1 MKINTKLKMAVLA
14 PALMAFI
21 VSLTLVFSHVEMA
34 GVQENGD
41 IVRRIRNSIA
51 EINVLVRTYAF
62 YHEERPKQQL
72 LAEHD
77 KLMSL
82 ISGVKVRDP
91 EQQQLLV
98 ALRSDSRSM
107 KETFL
112 RLISVHENA
121 GSYGSSGVSAE
132 AEERLVGQ
140 LLVRYSE
147 LDTGASRLR
156 RLVDDGIRKTQAWT
170 TALIFIV
177 MAGTTIPLM
186 IGLFLMMRSTSASLA
201 VLRRGTEVV
210 GAGNLDYRIS
220 LSGRDELAEL
230 ARSFDE
236 MTDQLQK
243 VTVSKDQ
250 LQREMEERKR
260 AEAQREKLIAN
271 LEAANRELEAFTYSV
286 SHDLRAPLR
295 AIDGFSR
302 MLLNDIGGSLDPE
315 SKRKFDVISVNAQKM
330 GQLIDDL
337 LVLSRT
343 QRTTLSMSAIDMNLL
358 VQDVRGELWAGDPDR
373 NIEFR
378 VGDLPPVC
386 GDRMLLRQ
394 ALSNILG
401 NAVKFTSNTDR
412 ALIEISGANSGD
424 FNTYCVRDNGVGFD
438 MRYYDKMFEVF
449 HRLHSEKDYEGTGVG
464 LAIVKKIIERHG
476 GRIFA
481 EGKPGEGAAFYFML
495 PAGDI

>member
-21 VSLTLVFSHVEMA
+21 ISLTLVFSHAEMA

-51 EINVLVRTYAF
+51 EINTLVHTYAL

-82 ISGVKVRDP
+82 ISGIKVRDP
-91 EQQQLLV
+91 EQQLLLTDLG
-98 ALRSDSRSM
+98 ANSGFM

-112 RLISVHENA
+112 RLVSVHENA
-121 GSYGSSGVSAE
+121 GSYGSSELSAE
-132 AEERLVGQ
+132 AQDRLVGQ

-147 LDTGASRLR
+147 MDTGASRLR
-156 RLVDDGIRKTQAWT
+156 RLVDDGIRETQAWT

-186 IGLFLMMRSTSASLA
+186 IGLFLMMRNARASLA

-236 MTDQLQK
+236 MTCQLQK
-243 VTVSKDQ
+243 VTVSKDL
-250 LQREMEERKR
+250 LQREMEERKL

-271 LEAANRELEAFTYSV
+271 LEAVNRELEAFTYSV

-315 SKRKFDVISVNAQKM
+315 SKRKFNVISANAQKM

-343 QRTTLSMSAIDMNLL
+343 QRTTLSMSAVDMNLL
-358 VQDVRGELWAGDPDR
+358 VLDVWGELWVGDPVR

-386 GDRMLLRQ
+386 GDRVLLRQ

-401 NAVKFTSNTDR
+401 NAVKFTRNKDG
-412 ALIEISGANSGD
+412 AQIEISGSNSGD

-449 HRLHSEKDYEGTGVG
+449 RRLHSEKEFEGTGVG

-481 EGKPGEGAAFYFML
+481 ESKPGGGAAFYFML

>member
-21 VSLTLVFSHVEMA
+21 VSLTLVFSHAEMA
-34 GVQENGD
+34 GVQETGD

-51 EINVLVRTYAF
+51 EINTLVHTYAL
-62 YHEERPKQQL
+62 YHEERPRQQL

-82 ISGVKVRDP
+82 ISAIKVRDP
-91 EQQQLLV
+91 EQQRLLTDLG
-98 ALRSDSRSM
+98 ANSGFM

-112 RLISVHENA
+112 RLVSVHENTV
-121 GSYGSSGVSAE
+121 SSGSSGLSAE
-132 AEERLVGQ
+132 AHDRLLGQ

-147 LDTGASRLR
+147 MDAAASRLR
-156 RLVDDGIRKTQAWT
+156 RLVDDGIRETQAWT

-236 MTDQLQK
+236 MTCQLQK
-243 VTVSKDQ
+243 VTVSKDL
-250 LQREMEERKR
+250 LQREMEERKL
-260 AEAQREKLIAN
+260 AEAQREQLIAN

-315 SKRKFDVISVNAQKM
+315 SKRKFNVISANAQKM

-343 QRTTLSMSAIDMNLL
+343 QRTNLSMSAIDMNLL
-358 VQDVRGELWAGDPDR
+358 VQDVWGELWAGDTDR

-438 MRYYDKMFEVF
+438 MRYYDRLFEVF
-449 HRLHSEKDYEGTGVG
+449 QRLHSEKDYEGTGVG

-481 EGKPGEGAAFYFML
+481 ESKPGGGAAFYFML